1 MSTGD
6 LPLANWPIGIIGGGR
21 MGVAIAYLFL
31 SAGHD
36 VTLVAPAKPRS
47 DAVRAE
53 LLAITELMGSN
64 WDPHLLRISPDLSSV
79 AHAVLVIEAVPEN
92 LLLKQTI
99 FADLSAICLE
109 DTILATNTSVIPIK
123 DIGALVSNQSG
134 VVGTHFWNPPYKV
147 RLVEVIQSEH
157 TDHATVEKIMLLL
170 DMIGQKPVHV
180 RKDVPGFIGN
190 RMQHALKREAI
201 ALVQNGVCDAETV
214 DFVIRNSFGSR
225 LGLMGTLE
233 QSDLVGL
240 NLTLDIHEIILRD
253 LDRSTEPQPLLVNLV
268 REGKLGVKTGEGF
281 RRWSPDEAK
290 ELAGRL
296 NNLPDVTKSPK
307 LEA

>member
-1 MSTGD
+1 MSSED

-31 SAGHD
+31 AAGHD
-36 VTLVAPAKPRS
+36 VTLVEPAAPRR

-53 LLAITELMGSN
+53 LLAITELLGTS
-64 WDPHLLRISPDLSSV
+64 WDPKRFRISPALSSV
-79 AHAVLVIEAVPEN
+79 AHAMLVIEAVPEN
-92 LLLKQTI
+92 LSLKQRI
-99 FADLSAICLE
+99 FAELAVLCSEA
-109 DTILATNTSVIPIK
+109 TILATNTSVIPIK
-123 DIGALVSNQSG
+123 DIGALVPDASR

-157 TDHATVEKIMLLL
+157 TALATVEKMMWLLNR
-170 DMIGQKPVHV
+170 IGQKPVHV

-214 DFVIRNSFGSR
+214 DFVIKNSFGSR

-268 REGKLGVKTGEGF
+268 RAGKLGIKTGEGF
-281 RRWSPDEAK
+281 RHWSPDEAK

-296 NNLPDVTKSPK
+296 NNLPDKPK
-307 LEA
+307 TPK